1 MKPRHAAAWGALV
14 GLLIPIAITVAVGVD
29 DSLWAIWK
37 LFIFLWP
44 ALYFVIGMA
53 VAGPAFTPHATQWL
67 VLVICV
73 GTNVILYAILGWLA
87 RSALIWA
94 NDATHAFK

>member
-29 DSLWAIWK
+29 DSLWVIWK

-44 ALYFVIGMA
+44 GLYFVIGMA
-53 VAGPAFTPHATQWL
+53 V
-67 VLVICV
+67 
-73 GTNVILYAILGWLA
+73 YAMLAWLA
-87 RSALIWA
+87 ARILRYPIRPRPA
-94 NDATHAFK
+94 